1 MWEID
6 PPSTKVLTDFI
17 RNKKLF
23 IMDRYGNIQPIRNKE
38 EIETDLKKILG
49 NIQPIPKSRFKMF
62 FNRFFH
68 KSS

>member
-1 MWEID
+1 MREID

-23 IMDRYGNIQPIRNKE
+23 IMDRYGNIQPIRNEE
-38 EIETDLKKILG
+38 EIETDPKKILG
-49 NIQPIPKSRFKMF
+49 NIQPIPKSRFKML

>member
-1 MWEID
+1 MWDID
-6 PPSTKVLTDFI
+6 PHSTKVLTDFI

-23 IMDRYGNIQPIRNKE
+23 IMDRYGNIQPIRNEE